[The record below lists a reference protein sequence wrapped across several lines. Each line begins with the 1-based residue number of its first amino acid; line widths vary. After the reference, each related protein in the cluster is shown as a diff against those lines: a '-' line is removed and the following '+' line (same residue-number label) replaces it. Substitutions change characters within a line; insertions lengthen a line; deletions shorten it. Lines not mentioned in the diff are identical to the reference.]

1 MISQFGNPPPSKS
14 RLHVNYRKDKININS
29 LETFTELLENDISR
43 PDDYRRI
50 RSNSIQEERETL
62 KNIQRDSTRSYR
74 IQDKCSRFIIL
85 DNDDYTEKI
94 DYQLRRSSFSELN
107 DDPSKDFQ
115 INVIMWI

>member
-50 RSNSIQEERETL
+50 RSNSTQEERETL